1 MRLLVLFLVLSG
13 PAVAETGFWAYKD
26 WRVNVEEV
34 DTGEDVRRSCEASTG
49 GDGLP
54 RLTLRIT
61 NGDAGPPAA
70 YPVPVFEEYAPRGY
84 STQIDPGDFIL
95 YEFDDG
101 TGAEAELVT
110 GREDG
115 VYPFAHATP
124 FPRDT
129 LWMLQS
135 MRRASTLTFYRSN
148 ETLPLQ
154 ASGAPGREHVYTAS
168 LAGFTAAY
176 LKTMESCGHAPGAVT
191 D

>member
-1 MRLLVLFLVLSG
+1 MRLIALIFLALPG
-13 PAVAETGFWAYKD
+13 AAAANGYWTYKD
-26 WRVNVEEV
+26 WTVYVEEV
-34 DTGEDVRRSCEASTG
+34 DTGEDVRRTCEAATG

-54 RLTLRIT
+54 RLSLSIT
-61 NGDAGPPAA
+61 NGDAGPPVA
-70 YPVPVFEEYAPRGY
+70 YPVPLFEEYAPRGY
-84 STQIDPGDFIL
+84 RTQIDAGDFII
-95 YEFDDG
+95 YEFDNG

-135 MRRASTLTFYRSN
+135 MQAAATLAFYRSN
-148 ETLPLQ
+148 ETLTGQ
-154 ASGAPGREHVYTAS
+154 ASGALGREHVYTAS
-168 LAGFTAAY
+168 LSGFTAAY
-176 LKTMESCGHAPGAVT
+176 LKMMESCGHAPGAVT